1 MYQRPFT
8 ADNKADMSLEFK
20 SKEIKLQPKEIPKEF
35 HRNEICDFINRLLIA
50 DPEKRL
56 GHDGI
61 YELKQHPWFNGFNW
75 EGLKNRKIISSFIPK
90 LGEFRFRTNLS
101 SKFSL
106 NYSEEQINKIL
117 SDEQFQNKFS
127 TYTYLDKIKKDYMKC
142 VAIGASFFKEH
153 FTLKNNK
160 HRSTKNIFLQGYENM
175 ILNNKEN

>member
-75 EGLKNRKIISSFIPK
+75 EGLKNRKIIS
-90 LGEFRFRTNLS
+90 
-101 SKFSL
+101 
-106 NYSEEQINKIL
+106 
-117 SDEQFQNKFS
+117 
-127 TYTYLDKIKKDYMKC
+127 YM
-142 VAIGASFFKEH
+142 I
-153 FTLKNNK
+153 
-160 HRSTKNIFLQGYENM
+160 
-175 ILNNKEN
+175 